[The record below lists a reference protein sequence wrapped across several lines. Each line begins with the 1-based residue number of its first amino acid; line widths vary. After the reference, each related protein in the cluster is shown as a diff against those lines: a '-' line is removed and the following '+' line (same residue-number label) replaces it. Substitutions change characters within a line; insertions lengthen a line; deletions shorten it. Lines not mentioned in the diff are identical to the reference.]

1 MTNSLSNS
9 AALDDGRKAYM
20 SDVRELGRE
29 SALGKDSLPRLA
41 LRTVEAAANGYI
53 GEDDGKAVYEEYLTA
68 ESKRLV
74 HTDNGKA
81 ANASKVKALIK
92 LGLMPDT
99 IDPVDVI
106 QRAAEEHSNMRK
118 EGLKPQPAYAAYVS
132 VARAQVASPNS
143 PLTNDEIRDAMGAVQ
158 KDKTAK
164 DFIRS
169 AAKALEKSLTC
180 EGMTDSERELAEAA
194 LARTSEVLAQIMARE
209 ERAEKLAQ
217 VAALQR
223 SLGLAA

>member
-1 MTNSLSNS
+1 MTNTLSNS
-9 AALDDGRKAYM
+9 ATLIEGRKLFM

-41 LRTVEAAANGYI
+41 MRVVEAATLGYI
-53 GEDDGKAVYEEYLTA
+53 GEDDSKAVYEEYLTS

-74 HTDNGKA
+74 HTDAGKA
-81 ANASKVKALIK
+81 ANASKLKKLIVM
-92 LGLMPDT
+92 GLLPEA

-106 QRAAEEHSNMRK
+106 QRAAEEHAKMRK

-132 VARAQVASPNS
+132 VARAQVNAPNS
-143 PLTNDEIRDAMGAVQ
+143 ALTNAELRDAMGVEP

-180 EGMTDSERELAEAA
+180 EGMTDSERELAEVA
-194 LARTSEVLAQIMARE
+194 LARTAEVLANILARE

-217 VAALQR
+217 VAALQKQ
-223 SLGLAA
+223 LGLAA

>member
-1 MTNSLSNS
+1 MTNTLSNS
-9 AALDDGRKAYM
+9 AALIEGRKLFL
-20 SDVRELGRE
+20 SDVRELGRD

-41 LRTVEAAANGYI
+41 MRTVEAAALGYI

-74 HTDNGKA
+74 HTDAGKQ

-92 LGLMPDT
+92 MGLLP
-99 IDPVDVI
+99 IDAVDVI
-106 QRAAEEHSNMRK
+106 QRAAEEHSKMRK
-118 EGLKPQPAYAAYVS
+118 DGLKPQAAYAAYVS
-132 VARAQVASPNS
+132 VARAQIASPNS
-143 PLTNDEIRDAMGAVQ
+143 ELTDEEIRDAMGASQ

-180 EGMTDSERELAEAA
+180 EGMTDSERELAEVA
-194 LARTSEVLAQIMARE
+194 LARTAEVLANILARE
-209 ERAEKLAQ
+209 ERAEKMAQ
-217 VAALQR
+217 VAALQKQ
-223 SLGLAA
+223 LGLAA

>member
-1 MTNSLSNS
+1 MTNTLSNS
-9 AALDDGRKAYM
+9 AALIEGRKM
-20 SDVRELGRE
+20 FLSDVRELGRD

-41 LRTVEAAANGYI
+41 MRTVEAAALGYI

-74 HTDNGKA
+74 HTDAGKQ

-92 LGLMPDT
+92 MGLLP
-99 IDPVDVI
+99 IDAVDVI
-106 QRAAEEHSNMRK
+106 QRAAEEHSKMRK
-118 EGLKPQPAYAAYVS
+118 DGLKPQAAYAAYVS
-132 VARAQVASPNS
+132 VARAQIASPNS
-143 PLTNDEIRDAMGAVQ
+143 ELTDEEIRDAMGASQ

-180 EGMTDSERELAEAA
+180 EGMTDSERELAEVA
-194 LARTSEVLAQIMARE
+194 LARTAEVLANILARE

-217 VAALQR
+217 VAALQKQ
-223 SLGLAA
+223 LGLAA

>member
-1 MTNSLSNS
+1 MTNTLSNS
-9 AALDDGRKAYM
+9 AALIEGRKLFL
-20 SDVRELGRE
+20 SDVRELGRD

-41 LRTVEAAANGYI
+41 MRTVEAAALGYI

-74 HTDNGKA
+74 HTDAGKQ

-92 LGLMPDT
+92 MGLLP
-99 IDPVDVI
+99 IDAVDVI
-106 QRAAEEHSNMRK
+106 QRAAEEHGRMRK
-118 EGLKPQPAYAAYVS
+118 EGLKPQAAYAAYIS
-132 VARAQVASPNS
+132 VARAQIASPNS
-143 PLTNDEIRDAMGAVQ
+143 ELTDDEIRDAMGASQ

-180 EGMTDSERELAEAA
+180 EGMTDSERELAEVA
-194 LARTSEVLAQIMARE
+194 LARTSEVLANILARE
-209 ERAEKLAQ
+209 ERAEKMAQ
-217 VAALQR
+217 VAALQKQ
-223 SLGLAA
+223 LGLAA

>member
-1 MTNSLSNS
+1 MTNTLSNS
-9 AALDDGRKAYM
+9 AALDDGRKMFM

-41 LRTVEAAANGYI
+41 MRTVEAAALGYI

-74 HTDNGKA
+74 HTDAGKQ

-92 LGLMPDT
+92 MGLLP
-99 IDPVDVI
+99 IDAVDVI
-106 QRAAEEHSNMRK
+106 QRAAEEHVKMRK
-118 EGLKPQPAYAAYVS
+118 EGLKPQAAYAAYIS
-132 VARAQVASPNS
+132 VARAQLASPNS
-143 PLTNDEIRDAMGAVQ
+143 ELSDDEIRDAMGASQ

-180 EGMTDSERELAEAA
+180 EGMTDSERELAEVA
-194 LARTSEVLAQIMARE
+194 LARTSEVLANILARE

-217 VAALQR
+217 VAALQKQ
-223 SLGLAA
+223 LGLAA

>member
-9 AALDDGRKAYM
+9 AALDDGRKSYM
-20 SDVRELGRE
+20 ADVRELGRE

-41 LRTVEAAANGYI
+41 MRTVEAAALGYI

-81 ANASKVKALIK
+81 ANASKVKSLIK
-92 LGLMPDT
+92 MGLLP
-99 IDPVDVI
+99 IDAVDVI
-106 QRAAEEHSNMRK
+106 QRAAEEHSKMRK
-118 EGLKPQPAYAAYVS
+118 EGLKPQPAYAAYIS
-132 VARAQVASPNS
+132 VARAQIASPNS
-143 PLTNDEIRDAMGAVQ
+143 ELSVDEIRDAMGAAQ
-158 KDKTAK
+158 RDKTAK

-169 AAKALEKSLTC
+169 AAKALEKSLTV
-180 EGMTDSERELAEAA
+180 EGMTDSERELAEIA
-194 LARTSEVLAQIMARE
+194 LARTSEVLSQILARE
-209 ERAEKLAQ
+209 ERADKLAQ

>member
-1 MTNSLSNS
+1 MSNSLSNS
-9 AALDDGRKAYM
+9 AALDDGRKSYM
-20 SDVRELGRE
+20 ADVRELGRE

-41 LRTVEAAANGYI
+41 MRTVEAAALGYI

-92 LGLMPDT
+92 MGLLP
-99 IDPVDVI
+99 IDAVDVI
-106 QRAAEEHSNMRK
+106 QRAADEHSKMRK
-118 EGLKPQPAYAAYVS
+118 EGLKPQPAYAAYIS
-132 VARAQVASPNS
+132 VARAQLASPNS
-143 PLTNDEIRDAMGAVQ
+143 ELSDDEIRDAMGVAQ

-180 EGMTDSERELAEAA
+180 EGMTDSERELAEVA
-194 LARTSEVLAQIMARE
+194 LARTSEVLANILARE
-209 ERAEKLAQ
+209 ERADKLAK
-217 VAALQR
+217 VAELQR
-223 SLGLAA
+223 ALGLAA